1 MKEEIVVCTD
11 QKAEQ
16 LAHEVAMLYVKECF
30 HKYYQEDLIIPD
42 SKEEWIIHQY
52 CKSKERALDCLLK
65 DYEFSNN

>member
-30 HKYYQEDLIIPD
+30 HKYYQEDLIIP
-42 SKEEWIIHQY
+42 E
-52 CKSKERALDCLLK
+52 
-65 DYEFSNN
+65 